1 MFLKIRAIIEPASLK
16 AWIGH
21 GFAMATDESDNVK
34 ELIGNALRSTN
45 KSDKELIGH
54 PSTNRSDKELIG
66 RPSTNKSD
74 KELIGNAQRHTQYDL
89 MGVR

>member
-1 MFLKIRAIIEPASLK
+1 MGQFFQDAFLKIRAIIEPASLK

-21 GFAMATDESDNVK
+21 GFAMATNKSDK

-45 KSDKELIGH
+45 K
-54 PSTNRSDKELIG
+54 SDKELIG